1 MVPYTGVRRCKI
13 AFMDAVQEVKARLSI
28 EDVISE
34 YVQLKRAG
42 KNFKGLSPFSAER
55 TPSFV
60 VSPEKQIWHDFSS
73 GRGGDMFTFIQE
85 VEGIDFKDSLTLLAR
100 KAGVDLEQ
108 YEKKGGNKGPD
119 KARLFSLLDAAAK
132 FYQVQ
137 FSTHK
142 EAYEYIIKRR
152 GYTKQTIIDFRIGYS
167 PDGQRVLTDYLMS
180 KKFTEEELRA
190 AGVSV
195 DRRGGLSDMFR
206 GRIMVPLCDPFG
218 QVIGFTAR
226 LLKDIENAPK
236 YINTPATPLYDKSR
250 HVYGLHLA
258 KKAIQKEKIA
268 VLVEGNLDVIAS
280 HQAGITNVVATAG
293 TALTEMQLKALS
305 RLTPD
310 VRLAFDQDKA
320 GIAAAERAI
329 PIAGKVGVDLGIVTI
344 PNGKDPDELIK
355 QDPSLWAQAI
365 DNHEPALDW
374 LLSMYQQRLDL
385 SSASGKRQFSDV
397 SLAIVKLL
405 TDPVEQDHYIQKI
418 AELTEVHAD
427 SLRAKLSAVKSD
439 TQRRKAVS
447 ANAQQ
452 ESPVAREDLRVQER
466 FLGIMLMLPSARHY
480 LDHTSKHMFTGTDA
494 QTVAAYL
501 QSDPDFDGNLTKA
514 KELQPISDYVKILSL
529 QFEELYG
536 EIDMTELQYEAARLR
551 ATVIDH
557 FVKKQNQIIRKKLK
571 TASEAEAAGLLA
583 RVNKLNQLLR
593 RTRE

>member
-1 MVPYTGVRRCKI
+1 
-13 AFMDAVQEVKARLSI
+13 MDAVSEVKSRLSI
-28 EDVISE
+28 EDVVSE

-42 KNFKGLSPFSAER
+42 KNFKGLSPFTSER

-85 VEGIDFKDSLTLLAR
+85 VEGLDFKGSLELLAR

-108 YEKKGGNKGPD
+108 YRTQGKNKGPD
-119 KARLFSLLDAAAK
+119 KERLHALLDTAAK

-137 FSTHK
+137 FSANK
-142 EAYEYIIKRR
+142 QAYEYIFNKRK
-152 GYTKQTIIDFRIGYS
+152 YTKQTVIDFRIGYS
-167 PDGQRVLTDYLMS
+167 PEGARAATDYLLG
-180 KKFTEEELRA
+180 KKFTKEELQA

-195 DRRGGLSDMFR
+195 ERRGELFDMFR

-218 QVIGFTAR
+218 RVIGFTAR
-226 LLKDIENAPK
+226 ILKDIKGAPK

-268 VLVEGNLDVIAS
+268 VIVEGNLDVIAS
-280 HQAGITNVVATAG
+280 HQAGVANVVATAG
-293 TALTEMQLKALS
+293 TALTEMQLKSLS

-329 PIAGKVGVDLGIVTI
+329 PIAGKVAITLGIITI
-344 PNGKDPDELIK
+344 PSGKDPDELIQ
-355 QDPSLWAQAI
+355 QDPALWVDAI
-365 DNHEPALDW
+365 SKVEPALDW
-374 LLSMYQQRLDL
+374 VLKTYQQRLDL
-385 SSASGKRQFSDV
+385 TSAAGKRQFSDIA
-397 SLAIVKLL
+397 LNIVKALP
-405 TDPVEQDHYIQKI
+405 DQVEQDHYIQKI
-418 AELTEVHAD
+418 AKLTEVHTD
-427 SLRAKLSAVKSD
+427 SLRAKLHDVAEEKPRIKAVKAVPQQQSPEITED
-439 TQRRKAVS
+439 RRA
-447 ANAQQ
+447 
-452 ESPVAREDLRVQER
+452 QER
-466 FLGIMLMLPSARHY
+466 LLSITLMIPSTRHN
-480 LDHTSKHMFTGTDA
+480 LDLTSEHMFNGEEA
-494 QTVAAYL
+494 KVVVAFL
-501 QSDPDFDGNLTKA
+501 QKNRDFDGDFAKA
-514 KELQPISDYVKILSL
+514 PELQAISDYVKILSL

-536 EIDMTELQYEAARLR
+536 EIETTELQYEAARLR

-557 FVKKQNQIIRKKLK
+557 FVKKQNQIIRRKLK
-571 TASEAEAAGLLA
+571 DASETEAIDLLA

>member
-1 MVPYTGVRRCKI
+1 
-13 AFMDAVQEVKARLSI
+13 MDAVSEVKSRLSI

-85 VEGIDFKDSLTLLAR
+85 VEGLDFKDTLALLAR

-108 YEKKGGNKGPD
+108 YQSQGRNKGPD
-119 KARLFSLLDAAAK
+119 KERLYALLDAAAK

-137 FSTHK
+137 FSSNK
-142 EAYEYIIKRR
+142 EAYEYIFKKR
-152 GYTKQTIIDFRIGYS
+152 GYTKETVINFRIGYS
-167 PDGQRVLTDYLMS
+167 PDNQRAVTDYLLG
-180 KKFTEEELRA
+180 KKFTEEELKA

-195 DRRGGLSDMFR
+195 ERRGGLYDMFR
-206 GRIMVPLCDPFG
+206 GRIMIPLSDPFG
-218 QVIGFTAR
+218 RVIGFTAR
-226 LLKDIENAPK
+226 ILADVKGAPK

-280 HQAGITNVVATAG
+280 HQAGVTNVVATAG

-329 PIAGKVGVDLGIVTI
+329 PIAGKVNISLGIVTV
-344 PNGKDPDELIK
+344 PSGKDPDELIK
-355 QDPSLWAQAI
+355 QDPALWTGAI
-365 DNHEPALDW
+365 ADVEPALDW
-374 LLSMYQQRLDL
+374 VLKMYQQRLDL
-385 SSASGKRQFSDV
+385 STGAGIRQFSDI

-405 TDPVEQDHYIQKI
+405 PDQAEQDHYIQKI
-418 AELTEVHAD
+418 AAITEVHAD
-427 SLRAKLSAVKSD
+427 SLRAKLHDVSDEKPRMKQVK
-439 TQRRKAVS
+439 A
-447 ANAQQ
+447 APQQ
-452 ESPVAREDLRVQER
+452 QSPEVNEDKRAQER
-466 FLGIMLMLPSARHY
+466 LLCITLMLPATRHN
-480 LDHTSKHMFTGTDA
+480 LDLTSEHMFSGENQQA
-494 QTVAAYL
+494 VAKFL
-501 QSDPDFDGNLTKA
+501 QNNRDFDGNFAKA
-514 KELQPISDYVKILSL
+514 PELQSISDYVKILSL

-536 EIDMTELQYEAARLR
+536 EIETTELQYEAARLR

-557 FVKKQNQIIRKKLK
+557 FVKKQNQIIRKKLAG
-571 TASEAEAAGLLA
+571 ASEAEATELLA